1 METEE
6 THLTRV
12 WKTSEKGSLWG
23 QCGSNRN
30 SVRSIGKTI
39 YQLDRVFI
47 PLERAEMH
55 GGIWYN
61 QPEKGLN
68 PPEADAAGKKEG
80 LRRVRA

>member
-1 METEE
+1 M
-6 THLTRV
+6 
-12 WKTSEKGSLWG
+12 LWR
-23 QCGSNRN
+23 QCGSKRY

-61 QPEKGLN
+61 QTEVSLN
-68 PPEADAAGKKEG
+68 PPAADEAVKKEG